1 MCAYADHLRNEP
13 YVLAVQRGIS
23 VDQPWP
29 SKTTLQP
36 VDRDQQLLPIQSFD
50 QTIYRNFWTRGSDF
64 KISVDNF
71 LYFNNGVEQ
80 REALLHYLAVGTG
93 PGSRW
98 RRAVHLNNSRCALLA
113 VGVQS

>member
-80 REALLHYLAVGTG
+80 REFPQRCCTILPSG
-93 PGSRW
+93 PARD
-98 RRAVHLNNSRCALLA
+98 RAGGAPFI
-113 VGVQS
+113 